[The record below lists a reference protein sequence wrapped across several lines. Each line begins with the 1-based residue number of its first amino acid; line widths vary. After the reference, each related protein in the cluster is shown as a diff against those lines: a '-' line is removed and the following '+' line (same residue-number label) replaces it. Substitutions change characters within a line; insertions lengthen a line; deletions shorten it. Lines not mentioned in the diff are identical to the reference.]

1 MKLVKQT
8 QKGFQ
13 YELEGEDVESLRF
26 LVNQFPIVAFSPAK
40 VSKTDAGSSAME
52 REQLINDSLR
62 LHREGLKRK
71 ARGLILREKFTMS
84 DGKQFYRIML
94 KARETMLQILNDIR
108 VESWRILG
116 EPENPETNVF
126 RLTGEKFKYYHFM
139 RLAGYFEYHFLN
151 LEEEGR

>member
-71 ARGLILREKFTMS
+71 ARGLILREKLRSNPCISTWTAAS
-84 DGKQFYRIML
+84 RPS
-94 KARETMLQILNDIR
+94 
-108 VESWRILG
+108 VEC
-116 EPENPETNVF
+116 
-126 RLTGEKFKYYHFM
+126 
-139 RLAGYFEYHFLN
+139 
-151 LEEEGR
+151 